1 MQTQLQN
8 EYSEL
13 TGYHNFQLDSEPHSS
28 VYPES
33 RNHHYPFTLY

>member
-8 EYSEL
+8 KYPGL
-13 TGYHNFQLDSEPHSS
+13 TGYHDFQLDSGLHSS

-33 RNHHYPFTLY
+33 RNHHSPFTLY